1 MIVHTG
7 STAYINEHEK
17 RNTGMKNKKLLLA
30 IIGIVVLLVVVVLR
44 IKSIRKT
51 HERTTTVP
59 LVTVEHPKLMSLKS
73 TITLTGSI
81 LAYQQASIYARVGG
95 YLDKIP
101 VDIGDRVKKGQV
113 LAIINYQ
120 DLQNQYQQAKAN
132 FEYASIQYE
141 RAKKLIQKQ
150 LIAQNDL
157 DLARTNY
164 DVTKAVKNLAALN
177 LGYAIIR
184 APFSGYI
191 ANRYVDPG
199 TLIPGST
206 QMVPATPL
214 LVLVDINTVKIMIN
228 IPEHN
233 VADIHTGMPVTVV
246 TDAYPDKIFN
256 GRITRIAPALDP
268 VTRTMASE
276 VDISNPQHLLK
287 PGMFSKVNIVSKMR
301 KNILALPASCII
313 SQDDHKFVFTVVNGA
328 AKLVPV
334 QPGIESDG
342 MVEIKN
348 GISSSDEV
356 VVQGEDTIH
365 DGQKVETQKVTNQ
378 IENEIM

>member
-1 MIVHTG
+1 LFITG